1 MKITGSNV
9 TVMVKDMDK
18 SIKFYENI
26 GLELKHR
33 WENHY
38 AQLAAPDIIIGL
50 HPTKEEIPPNKQVS
64 IGFEVK
70 SIAEVKTMLDA
81 NKIAYSFEEGKSG
94 KYTHFKDPD
103 GTYLYFR
110 ESSGK

>member
-9 TVMVKDMDK
+9 TVMVKDMDVA
-18 SIKFYENI
+18 IRFYQTI
-26 GLELKHR
+26 GLDLKQR

-38 AQLAAPDIIIGL
+38 AQLAATDIVVGL
-50 HPTKEEIPPNKQVS
+50 HPTSDNLAPNKQVS
-64 IGFEVK
+64 IGFGVK
-70 SIAEVKTMLDA
+70 DIAEAKSVLDA

-103 GTYLYFR
+103 GTYLYFTELR
-110 ESSGK
+110 YG